1 MSSGGNPTL
10 LHTGCVQDTNV
21 IWLNYRLFQSY
32 LTGTADPWMFLVHL
46 LIDSI
51 KIKMHWQP
59 FFWGQIQ
66 IRLSKYSNRNAPND
80 EKIDLI
86 FHDGDFLWWYSK
98 WVFTYTAMLLDWLI
112 RSWHWFQSLTSERN
126 KTNVT
131 FALPFYNLSESTR
144 NTVCSMLIVHDFL
157 F

>member
-1 MSSGGNPTL
+1 
-10 LHTGCVQDTNV
+10 
-21 IWLNYRLFQSY
+21 
-32 LTGTADPWMFLVHL
+32 MFLVHL

-86 FHDGDFLWWYSK
+86 FHDGDFFMMVQQMGFYIYSNVIK
-98 WVFTYTAMLLDWLI
+98 LD
-112 RSWHWFQSLTSERN
+112 N
-126 KTNVT
+126 
-131 FALPFYNLSESTR
+131 
-144 NTVCSMLIVHDFL
+144 
-157 F
+157 